1 MCWLH
6 AGMRFYAT
14 TCCHCCTACIAP
26 PDHVVFNLIAD
37 LSGAVASLT
46 QSITSAVHNRMLNG
60 LDQETYDLHASA
72 AQVEALWLAEPD
84 QQVQICSL
92 EVAIQVARLHHRLG
106 LADETCK

>member
-26 PDHVVFNLIAD
+26 PDHVVFNLIA